1 MLKDAK
7 VITSKFLQ
15 LKDEFD
21 TNMRLS
27 QTKSCADPND
37 TYAMVL
43 TIRQALDKLY
53 VLLHE
58 LTMEG
63 GE

>member
-27 QTKSCADPND
+27 QTKVYADPND

-43 TIRQALDKLY
+43 TIRQALDQLY

-63 GE
+63 RE